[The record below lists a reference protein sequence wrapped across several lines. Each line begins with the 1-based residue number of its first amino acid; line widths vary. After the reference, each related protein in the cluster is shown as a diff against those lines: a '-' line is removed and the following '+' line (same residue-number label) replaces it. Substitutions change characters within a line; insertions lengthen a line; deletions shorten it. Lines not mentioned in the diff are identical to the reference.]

1 MLRLTLLM
9 GLLTLI
15 LTACGRETVVI
26 PTRIPSIEVVAT
38 ADFLTSIAPPQGL
51 HERVSLPRVD
61 DNTVLLSN
69 WRSEA
74 SFRFEGVFSG
84 TPRILDASTTM
95 SAWYNQT
102 GNRRRVVVHGSGELF
117 GDEDFP
123 SREGVRVGGDT
134 YLLIDDVC
142 YGSANGDAAIL
153 ADLKIGDILGGIV
166 QAVPAG
172 QKQVLHGQTV
182 WKYDFTLA
190 DITLPLLRMSENSAI
205 TAMEGELWVAQLSP
219 NQTVAIRYYVNLQ
232 VENVSLRL
240 FEASLPV
247 TGLLQIRYD
256 LFDVG
261 TDPNITPP
269 NGC

>member
-1 MLRLTLLM
+1 MVRLAFMMMLLM
-9 GLLTLI
+9 GI
-15 LTACGRETVVI
+15 LTACGRETVII
-26 PTRIPSIEVVAT
+26 PTRIPSIEAVAT
-38 ADFLTSIAPPQGL
+38 ADFLTLIAPPQGMR
-51 HERVSLPRVD
+51 ERVSLPRID
-61 DNTVLLSN
+61 DNTVLLTN

-84 TPRILDASTTM
+84 TPRILDASTNM
-95 SAWYNQT
+95 RAWYNQT
-102 GNRRRVVVHGSGELF
+102 GNRRRVTVSGSGQLF
-117 GDEDFP
+117 GDEAFP
-123 SREGVRVGGDT
+123 VREAVRVGGDT
-134 YLLIDDVC
+134 YLLIDAEC

-153 ADLKIGDILGGIV
+153 ADLRLGDILGGVV

-172 QKQVLHGQTV
+172 QRQVLHGQTV

-190 DITLPLLRMSENSAI
+190 DIILPLLRMSETSAI
-205 TAMEGELWVAQLSP
+205 TAMEGELWVAQLPP
-219 NQTVAIRYYVNLQ
+219 NQTVAVRYYVNLQ

-240 FEASLPV
+240 FESSLPV

-261 TDPNITPP
+261 VDPNITPP

>member
-1 MLRLTLLM
+1 MQRLALLM
-9 GLLTLI
+9 GLLTMI
-15 LTACGRETVVI
+15 LTACGRETIVI
-26 PTRIPSIEVVAT
+26 PTRIPSIEAVAT
-38 ADFLTSIAPPQGL
+38 ADFLTSIAPPVGMR
-51 HERVSLPRVD
+51 EAVSLPRVD

-69 WRSEA
+69 WRANA
-74 SFRFEGVFSG
+74 SFRFEGVFTG
-84 TPRILDASTTM
+84 TPRILDASTDIK
-95 SAWYNQT
+95 AWYNQT
-102 GNRRRVVVHGSGELF
+102 GNRRRVLISGSGELF

-134 YLLIDDVC
+134 FLLIDNEC
-142 YGSANGDAAIL
+142 YGSADGDAAIL
-153 ADLKIGDILGGIV
+153 ADLRIGDILGGV
-166 QAVPAG
+166 TRAVPAG
-172 QKQVLHGQTV
+172 QQQVLHGQTV

-205 TAMEGELWVAQLSP
+205 TAMEGELWVAKLHP

-232 VENVSLRL
+232 VENASLRL
-240 FEASLPV
+240 FESSLPV

-256 LFDVG
+256 LYDVG